1 MGNPFPGPQSSYQNP
16 PINPQYFQPRQ
27 YFISSITLGQTTTI
41 TTTVNHD
48 YVIGQLCR
56 LLIPQYNGTY
66 QLNEQL
72 GYVESIPE
80 SNQVVLNI
88 DSSVNV
94 GTFMSSTKPNQP
106 QILAVGDIQNG
117 YINANGLQNNQT
129 AIPGSFVNISPM

>member
-16 PINPQYFQPRQ
+16 PINPQYFQPSQ
-27 YFISSITLGQTTTI
+27 FFIEDIELGQTTTI
-41 TTTVNHD
+41 TTTVDHN

-72 GYVESIPE
+72 GYVESIPSVNE
-80 SNQVVLNI
+80 VVLNI

-117 YINANGLQNNQT
+117 YINSNGLQNNQT
-129 AIPGSFVNISPM
+129 AITGSFVNISPT